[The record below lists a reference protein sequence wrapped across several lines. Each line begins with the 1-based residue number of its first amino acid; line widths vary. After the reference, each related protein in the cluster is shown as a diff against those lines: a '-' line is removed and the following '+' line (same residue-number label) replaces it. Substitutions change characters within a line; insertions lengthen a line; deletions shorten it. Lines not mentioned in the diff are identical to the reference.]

1 MNINITGTLEVQV
14 TQQCNLNCN
23 HCLMGKSR
31 NNKIT
36 REVAEKIFENIK
48 YVNDISF
55 TGGEVSLAYDEIKM
69 IIDIIKEKNIEV
81 NQYSIIVNGTIYNER
96 LLKLLKYTFKKGS
109 IRVSVDYF
117 HDKSIK
123 EKYGNNLKRILLNYK
138 RYLNHPHFEGIAL
151 LPKYIL
157 DSGNAKK
164 LKDVIKVDEFAI
176 GFASYQYNDNKELD
190 VGPFVLFDVFG
201 NLVSGGESYEI
212 NDNNHYGNIFN
223 DDLSEMIL
231 NNSIYKCQNKK
242 EFIKCYDRIILD
254 YYYKDKIDGEWNQG
268 YIKNNYVIRNKRIV
282 KKNMKITNYIRNMKY
297 YNDEKRLIFKVR

>member
-1 MNINITGTLEVQV
+1 MKINIKGTLDIQV
-14 TQQCNLNCN
+14 TQQCNLNCG

-48 YVNDISF
+48 YVNDLVFS
-55 TGGEVSLAYDEIKM
+55 GGEVSLAYNEIKM

-81 NQYSIIVNGTIYNER
+81 NQYSIIVNGTIYNEK
-96 LLKLLKYTFKKGS
+96 LLKLLKDNFNNGN

-138 RYLNHPHFEGIAL
+138 RYLNHSHFEAIAP
-151 LPKYIL
+151 LPRYIL
-157 DSGNAKK
+157 NSGNARS

-176 GFASYQYNDNKELD
+176 GFASYKNDNEIN
-190 VGPFVLFDVFG
+190 VGPFVFFDVFG

-212 NDNNHYGNIFN
+212 NDNNHYGNIFT
-223 DDLSEMIL
+223 DDLIEMIL
-231 NNSIYKCQNKK
+231 NNSIYKCGNEK
-242 EFIKCYDRIILD
+242 EFFECYNKIILD
-254 YYYKDKIDGEWNQG
+254 YYFKDKIDGEWNQG
-268 YIKNNYVIRNKRIV
+268 FIKNNYVIRNKRLV
-282 KKNMKITNYIRNMKY
+282 KKEMKITNPIRNMKY
-297 YNDEKRLIFKVR
+297 YNDEKRLINPIL